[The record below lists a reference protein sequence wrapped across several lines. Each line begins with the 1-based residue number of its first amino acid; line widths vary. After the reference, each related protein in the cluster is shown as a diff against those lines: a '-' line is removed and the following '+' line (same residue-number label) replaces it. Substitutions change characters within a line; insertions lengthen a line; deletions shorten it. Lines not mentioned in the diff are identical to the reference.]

1 MFYQGRSMLF
11 YGGGGWGKWV
21 GMSKNVG
28 YHGCPTTKNEKQ
40 KQKHWLKR
48 RKAAPQKQNFDQNI
62 KDLKSHIR
70 NSFFEN
76 IISGIQR
83 FYIRLHVPVDIIRVV
98 F

>member
-1 MFYQGRSMLF
+1 MFYQGRSKLF
-11 YGGGGWGKWV
+11 YGGGGWWEGV
-21 GMSKNVG
+21 GVSRNVG
-28 YHGCPTTKNEKQ
+28 YHGCPTTKNE

-62 KDLKSHIR
+62 NDLKSHIR